1 VPQETDRCTDISLTC
16 QCAAIPD
23 VPSDVHSRM
32 NPPKPSA
39 APKRR
44 KKNRSGPQ
52 PLRDSASEAIG
63 HFLQTLDGEPC
74 SELYEMV
81 LHQVEEPLFKAV
93 LDYTQHNQSHA
104 AAMLG
109 LNRGTLRKKLRQH
122 GLLAESEPPKPK
134 RSTSGGKAPANSK
147 TTSKGKR

>member
-1 VPQETDRCTDISLTC
+1 
-16 QCAAIPD
+16 
-23 VPSDVHSRM
+23 M
-32 NPPKPSA
+32 NP
-39 APKRR
+39 PKRR
-44 KKNRSGPQ
+44 KKTPSSPP

-63 HFLQTLDGEPC
+63 HFLETLDGEPC
-74 SELYEMV
+74 SELYDMV

-134 RSTSGGKAPANSK
+134 RSARRGKAPANSK

>member
-1 VPQETDRCTDISLTC
+1 
-16 QCAAIPD
+16 
-23 VPSDVHSRM
+23 M

-44 KKNRSGPQ
+44 KKTPSGPP

-63 HFLQTLDGEPC
+63 HFLETLDGEPC
-74 SELYEMV
+74 SELYDMV

-134 RSTSGGKAPANSK
+134 RSARSGKASATRTAATKSANSK
-147 TTSKGKR
+147 STNKGKR

>member
-1 VPQETDRCTDISLTC
+1 
-16 QCAAIPD
+16 
-23 VPSDVHSRM
+23 M

-44 KKNRSGPQ
+44 KKTPSGPP

-63 HFLQTLDGEPC
+63 HFLQTLEGEPC
-74 SELYEMV
+74 SELYDMV

-93 LDYTQHNQSHA
+93 LDYTKHNQSHA

-122 GLLAESEPPKPK
+122 GLLAESEPPTPK
-134 RSTSGGKAPANSK
+134 RPARRGKAPANSK
-147 TTSKGKR
+147 TTSKRKR

>member
-1 VPQETDRCTDISLTC
+1 
-16 QCAAIPD
+16 
-23 VPSDVHSRM
+23 M
-32 NPPKPSA
+32 NPPKHTTG
-39 APKRR
+39 KTRR
-44 KKNRSGPQ
+44 KKVPSGPP

-63 HFLQTLDGEPC
+63 HFLETLDGEPC
-74 SELYEMV
+74 SELYDMV

-93 LDYTQHNQSHA
+93 LDYTQQNQSHA

-134 RSTSGGKAPANSK
+134 RSARSSKAPATRTSATKSANSK
-147 TTSKGKR
+147 STSRGKR

>member
-1 VPQETDRCTDISLTC
+1 
-16 QCAAIPD
+16 
-23 VPSDVHSRM
+23 M
-32 NPPKPSA
+32 NPPKHNA

-44 KKNRSGPQ
+44 KKKTSGPP

-63 HFLQTLDGEPC
+63 HFLETLDGEPC
-74 SELYEMV
+74 SDLYDMV
-81 LHQVEEPLFKAV
+81 LHQVEEPLFRAV
-93 LDYTQHNQSHA
+93 LGYTQYNQSHA

-122 GLLAESEPPKPK
+122 GLLGESEPLTPK
-134 RSTSGGKAPANSK
+134 RSARRGKAPTNSK

>member
-1 VPQETDRCTDISLTC
+1 
-16 QCAAIPD
+16 
-23 VPSDVHSRM
+23 M
-32 NPPKPSA
+32 NPPKHRA
-39 APKRR
+39 TPKHG
-44 KKNRSGPQ
+44 KKKPSGPP
-52 PLRDSASEAIG
+52 PLRDSTSEAIG

-74 SELYEMV
+74 SELYDMV

-93 LDYTQHNQSHA
+93 LNYTQHNQSHA

-134 RSTSGGKAPANSK
+134 RSARSGKAPTNSR
-147 TTSKGKR
+147 TTSKRKR

>member
-1 VPQETDRCTDISLTC
+1 MT
-16 QCAAIPD
+16 
-23 VPSDVHSRM
+23 
-32 NPPKPSA
+32 PPKHSA

-44 KKNRSGPQ
+44 KKNPSGPP
-52 PLRDSASEAIG
+52 PLRESASEAIG
-63 HFLQTLDGEPC
+63 HFLETLDGEPC

-93 LDYTQHNQSHA
+93 LDYTHYNQSHA
-104 AAMLG
+104 AAILG

-122 GLLAESEPPKPK
+122 GLLAESEPPKSK
-134 RSTSGGKAPANSK
+134 QSARRGKAPANSN

>member
-1 VPQETDRCTDISLTC
+1 
-16 QCAAIPD
+16 
-23 VPSDVHSRM
+23 M
-32 NPPKPSA
+32 NSPKPSA

-44 KKNRSGPQ
+44 KNPPSGPP

-63 HFLQTLDGEPC
+63 HFLETLEGEPC
-74 SELYEMV
+74 SELYDMV
-81 LHQVEEPLFKAV
+81 LHQIEEPLFKAV

-122 GLLAESEPPKPK
+122 GLLAESEPSEPK
-134 RSTSGGKAPANSK
+134 RSARRGKAPTTKSANSK
-147 TTSKGKR
+147 TTSKRKR

>member
-1 VPQETDRCTDISLTC
+1 ML
-16 QCAAIPD
+16 
-23 VPSDVHSRM
+23 SDVRGRM
-32 NPPKPSA
+32 NSPKHTTGK
-39 APKRR
+39 KRR
-44 KKNRSGPQ
+44 RKAPSGPP

-63 HFLQTLDGEPC
+63 HFLETLDGEPC
-74 SELYEMV
+74 SELYDMV

-122 GLLAESEPPKPK
+122 GLLPESEPPKPK
-134 RSTSGGKAPANSK
+134 RSARSSKAPATRTAAAKSADSK
-147 TTSKGKR
+147 TISKGKR

>member
-1 VPQETDRCTDISLTC
+1 MS
-16 QCAAIPD
+16 
-23 VPSDVHSRM
+23 
-32 NPPKPSA
+32 PPKHIA

-44 KKNRSGPQ
+44 KKAASGPP
-52 PLRDSASEAIG
+52 PLRDSASEAIA

-74 SELYEMV
+74 SELYDMV

-93 LDYTQHNQSHA
+93 LDYTQYNQSHA

-122 GLLAESEPPKPK
+122 GLLAESEPSEPK
-134 RSTSGGKAPANSK
+134 RSARRGKAPATKSANSK
-147 TTSKGKR
+147 TTSKRKR

>member
-1 VPQETDRCTDISLTC
+1 
-16 QCAAIPD
+16 
-23 VPSDVHSRM
+23 M
-32 NPPKPSA
+32 NPPEPSA

-44 KKNRSGPQ
+44 KKNLSGPQ

>member
-1 VPQETDRCTDISLTC
+1 
-16 QCAAIPD
+16 
-23 VPSDVHSRM
+23 M
-32 NPPKPSA
+32 NLPKDSA
-39 APKRR
+39 ASKRR
-44 KKNRSGPQ
+44 KKTVSGPP

-74 SELYEMV
+74 SELYDMV

-122 GLLAESEPPKPK
+122 GLLAESEPSEPK
-134 RSTSGGKAPANSK
+134 RSARRGKAPDTKSANSK
-147 TTSKGKR
+147 TTSKRKR

>member
-1 VPQETDRCTDISLTC
+1 
-16 QCAAIPD
+16 
-23 VPSDVHSRM
+23 M
-32 NPPKPSA
+32 NPPKHTTGK
-39 APKRR
+39 KRR
-44 KKNRSGPQ
+44 KKVPSGPP

-63 HFLQTLDGEPC
+63 HFLETLDGEPC
-74 SELYEMV
+74 SDLYDMV

-93 LDYTQHNQSHA
+93 LDYTQQNQSHA

-134 RSTSGGKAPANSK
+134 RSARSSKAPTTRPTAAKSANNK

>member
-1 VPQETDRCTDISLTC
+1 
-16 QCAAIPD
+16 
-23 VPSDVHSRM
+23 M
-32 NPPKPSA
+32 NPPKHSA

-44 KKNRSGPQ
+44 KKKPSGPP

-63 HFLQTLDGEPC
+63 HFLATLDGEPC
-74 SELYEMV
+74 SELYDMV

-93 LDYTQHNQSHA
+93 LDYAQYNQSHA

-122 GLLAESEPPKPK
+122 GLLAESEPSKSK
-134 RSTSGGKAPANSK
+134 RSARRGKAPTNSK